1 MNLLAVERIKL
12 FTTRAPLWGGLLT
25 ILVTS
30 GFGIMY
36 VASNAGHT
44 DYLSVTS
51 STRGYEFGAAVAMV
65 VAALSITTEY
75 RFGTI
80 RTAFQAV
87 PNRTSVL
94 LAKAGVV
101 GLLGLVLGE
110 ISGFAAWGVSY
121 LLEPTGKMAL
131 TTSADWINVTGGGVF
146 FGLAAVIALSVGALI
161 RHSAGALSLVLLW
174 ALMGERLISLVSDGI
189 YRWLPFHVMENFL
202 TPRPD
207 SGVSLSQGGSLAYFA
222 GFAVLML
229 MISIVV
235 VNKRDA

>member
-25 ILVTS
+25 ILLTS
-30 GFGIMY
+30 GFGIAY
-36 VASNAGHT
+36 VVANSDHP
-44 DYLSVTS
+44 DYLSVSEATN
-51 STRGYEFGAAVAMV
+51 GFQFGVAVAMV

-80 RTAFQAV
+80 RTTFQAV

-110 ISGFAAWGVSY
+110 IGGFAAWGISY
-121 LLEPTGKMAL
+121 LIQPVPGLAL
-131 TTSADWINVTGGGVF
+131 STSADWINVTGGGVF
-146 FGLAAVIALSVGALI
+146 FGLAAIIALSVGVLL
-161 RHSAGALSLVLLW
+161 RHSAGALSLVLIW
-174 ALMGERLISLVSDGI
+174 ALMGEHLVSLVSRTVYD
-189 YRWLPFHVMENFL
+189 WLPFHVAENFL
-202 TPRPD
+202 NHRTD
-207 SGVSLSQGGSLAYFA
+207 DGISLSQGGSLAYFA
-222 GFAVLML
+222 GFTVLML
-229 MISIVV
+229 VISIVV

>member
-12 FTTRAPLWGGLLT
+12 FTTRAPLWGGLLA
-25 ILVTS
+25 ILLTS

-36 VASNAGHT
+36 IATNSNHA
-44 DYLSVTS
+44 DQLSVSDT
-51 STRGYEFGAAVAMV
+51 TGGYQFGVAVAMV

-80 RTAFQAV
+80 RTTFQAV

-110 ISGFAAWGVSY
+110 IGGFAAWGIGY
-121 LLEPTGKMAL
+121 LMQPFPGLAL
-131 TTSADWINVTGGGVF
+131 NTSADWINVAGGGVF
-146 FGLAAVIALSVGALI
+146 FGLAAVIALSVGALL
-161 RHSAGALSLVLLW
+161 RHSAGALSLVLIW
-174 ALMGERLISLVSDGI
+174 ALMGERLVSLVSEKVYD
-189 YRWLPFHVMENFL
+189 WLPFHVAENFL
-202 TPRPD
+202 HHRPD

-229 MISIVV
+229 VISIFV